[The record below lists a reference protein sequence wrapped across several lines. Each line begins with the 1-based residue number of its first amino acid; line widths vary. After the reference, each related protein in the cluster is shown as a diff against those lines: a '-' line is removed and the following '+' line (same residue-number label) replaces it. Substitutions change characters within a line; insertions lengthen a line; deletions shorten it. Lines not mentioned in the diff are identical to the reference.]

1 MQRNGFMA
9 NGAFRKRLR
18 IECFWFGNVHKKSLD
33 KKYEIELY
41 FLLRVRNHTGRMC
54 MEFYIN
60 AQMQRFNLLMSE
72 IDTAYHDAALK
83 LGMSD
88 SAMLVLYTLCS
99 CGGECMLGDITSGA
113 SKQTINSALRK
124 LESEGIVYLEVF
136 EGRKKKVYLTEK
148 GRQLARGTVLRVI
161 EAENEIF
168 ASWSDEERSIYIDLT
183 QRYLADFKEKVKEM

>member
-1 MQRNGFMA
+1 
-9 NGAFRKRLR
+9 
-18 IECFWFGNVHKKSLD
+18 
-33 KKYEIELY
+33 
-41 FLLRVRNHTGRMC
+41 
-54 MEFYIN
+54 MEFSIDV
-60 AQMQRFNLLMSE
+60 QMQRFNLLMSE

-88 SAMLVLYTLCS
+88 SVMLVLYTLCF

-124 LESEGIVYLEVF
+124 LESEGIVYLETF

-148 GRQLARGTVLRVI
+148 GRQLAKDTAFRII

-168 ASWSDEERSIYIDLT
+168 ASWSDEEKSIYIDLT
-183 QRYLADFKEKVKEM
+183 QRYLADFKQKVKEL

>member
-1 MQRNGFMA
+1 
-9 NGAFRKRLR
+9 
-18 IECFWFGNVHKKSLD
+18 
-33 KKYEIELY
+33 
-41 FLLRVRNHTGRMC
+41 

-60 AQMQRFNLLMSE
+60 AQMQRFNLLLSE

-88 SAMLVLYTLCS
+88 SVMLVLYTLCS

-124 LESEGIVYLEVF
+124 LESEGIVYLEAF
-136 EGRKKKVYLTEK
+136 KGRKKKVYFTEK
-148 GRQLARGTVLRVI
+148 GRQIARDTVFRII

-168 ASWSDEERSIYIDLT
+168 ASWSEEEKSIYIDLT
-183 QRYLADFKEKVKEM
+183 QRYLADFKEKVKELRT

>member
-1 MQRNGFMA
+1 
-9 NGAFRKRLR
+9 
-18 IECFWFGNVHKKSLD
+18 
-33 KKYEIELY
+33 
-41 FLLRVRNHTGRMC
+41 

-60 AQMQRFNLLMSE
+60 AQMQRFNLLLSE

-99 CGGECMLGDITSGA
+99 CGGECMIGDITSGA
-113 SKQTINSALRK
+113 SKQTVNSALRK

-136 EGRKKKVYLTEK
+136 EGKKKKVYLTEK
-148 GRQLARGTVLRVI
+148 GKKLAQDTVLRII

-168 ASWSDEERSIYIDLT
+168 ASWSDEEKSIYIGLT
-183 QRYLADFKEKVKEM
+183 QRYLADFKEKMKDLSSAGIGDKYADTAFGPL

>member
-1 MQRNGFMA
+1 
-9 NGAFRKRLR
+9 
-18 IECFWFGNVHKKSLD
+18 
-33 KKYEIELY
+33 
-41 FLLRVRNHTGRMC
+41 

-60 AQMQRFNLLMSE
+60 AQMQRFNLLQSE

-99 CGGECMLGDITSGA
+99 SGGECMLGDITSGA

-124 LESEGIVYLEVF
+124 LESEGIVYLETF

-148 GRQLARGTVLRVI
+148 GRQLAGDTVFRVI
-161 EAENEIF
+161 EIENDIF
-168 ASWSDEERSIYIDLT
+168 ASWSDEEKSIYLDLT
-183 QRYLADFKEKVKEM
+183 QRYLADFKKKVKELS

>member
-1 MQRNGFMA
+1 
-9 NGAFRKRLR
+9 
-18 IECFWFGNVHKKSLD
+18 
-33 KKYEIELY
+33 
-41 FLLRVRNHTGRMC
+41 

-88 SAMLVLYTLCS
+88 SAMLVLYTLCF

>member
-1 MQRNGFMA
+1 
-9 NGAFRKRLR
+9 
-18 IECFWFGNVHKKSLD
+18 
-33 KKYEIELY
+33 
-41 FLLRVRNHTGRMC
+41 

-60 AQMQRFNLLMSE
+60 EQMQRFNLLTSE

-99 CGGECMLGDITSGA
+99 GGGECMLGDITSGA

-124 LESEGIVYLEVF
+124 LESEGIVYLEAF

-148 GRQLARGTVLRVI
+148 GRQLARDTVRRVI

-168 ASWSDEERSIYIDLT
+168 ASWSDEEKRIYIDLT
-183 QRYLADFKEKVKEM
+183 QRYLTELKEKIKEL

>member
-1 MQRNGFMA
+1 
-9 NGAFRKRLR
+9 
-18 IECFWFGNVHKKSLD
+18 
-33 KKYEIELY
+33 
-41 FLLRVRNHTGRMC
+41 

-99 CGGECMLGDITSGA
+99 CGGACMLGDITSGA

-124 LESEGIVYLEVF
+124 LEAEGMVYLEVF

-148 GRQLARGTVLRVI
+148 GRQLAEGTVLRVI
-161 EAENEIF
+161 EVENEIF
-168 ASWSDEERSIYIDLT
+168 SSWSDEEKSIYIGLT
-183 QRYLADFKEKVKEM
+183 QRYLADFKEKVKEF